1 MSFQNISGW
10 ILLLAG
16 LAIIIYGLYSSYN
29 IFLGKN
35 SAPEIFKLGEEE
47 NKVQEASKGKIPS
60 SPADLQKEAEKMIQ
74 EQLKGLIPQEVIF
87 NLLNLISWSI
97 FVGILILAGGHI
109 SGLGIKLIKK

>member
-1 MSFQNISGW
+1 MSFQNLAGW

-29 IFLGKN
+29 IFLAKN
-35 SAPEIFKLGEEE
+35 SAPEIFKLG
-47 NKVQEASKGKIPS
+47 KQESEAQEPSKGKILS

-74 EQLKGLIPQEVIF
+74 EQLKEILPREIIY

-97 FVGILILAGGHI
+97 FVGILILAGGQI
-109 SGLGIKLIKK
+109 SSLGVKMIKK